1 VLALALD
8 KTDPTDAAALAV
20 EKALERMSARSKQNV
35 LCSLATLVRTGGTVL
50 MNGERR
56 RG

>member
-1 VLALALD
+1 M
-8 KTDPTDAAALAV
+8 DASLSGSPVGAI
-20 EKALERMSARSKQNV
+20 KQKI
-35 LCSLATLVRTGGTVL
+35 LCSLATLVRTGGVVL